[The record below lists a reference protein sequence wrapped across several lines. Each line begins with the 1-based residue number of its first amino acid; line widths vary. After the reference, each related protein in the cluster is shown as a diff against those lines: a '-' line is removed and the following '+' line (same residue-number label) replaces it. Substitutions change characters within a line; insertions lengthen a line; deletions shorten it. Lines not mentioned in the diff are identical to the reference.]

1 MQTKIVSSEMAK
13 VKARG
18 GAAVGPGNLLEVRD
32 LRVSFSGGAGEV
44 VVVDGVS
51 LCVRPGQTVALVG
64 ESGCGKSV
72 TALSIMRLIP
82 QPPSRVVS
90 GRILFFDSTSGE
102 ESHVLEHSPKPR
114 SGTPLSSPLAKGG
127 NRGVERHRKTEFALA
142 DGDAEAATDLLQL
155 DGEAMR
161 RIRGNRIAIVFQ
173 EPMSSLNPVFSVGD
187 QVAEAIE
194 LHQALSRRRAWEAAV
209 VMLKKV
215 GIPSPA
221 ERARDYPHQM
231 SGGMRQRVMI
241 AMALACEPS
250 LLIADEPTTALD
262 VTTQLGILNL
272 LRGFQRESG
281 MAVLLITHDLAVVA
295 ESADYVYVMYA
306 GRIVEH
312 APVET
317 LFANPSHPYTQA
329 LLRCVPTIYGDASSK
344 RRLSVIP
351 GNVPDPGDWPTGCR
365 FHVRCSLTRDRAGAS
380 RRATVAIGP
389 DIALRRCVEAYDAE
403 PSGVPHLQEIA
414 PNHHVACWECE
425 SAQHISRGAAA
436 GP

>member
-1 MQTKIVSSEMAK
+1 MAK
-13 VKARG
+13 DKTRG
-18 GAAVGPGNLLEVRD
+18 AAAVGPGNLLEVCD
-32 LRVSFSGGAGEV
+32 LSVSFSGRAGEV
-44 VVVDGVS
+44 LVVDGVS
-51 LCVRPGQTVALVG
+51 LSVRSGQTVALVG

-82 QPPSRVVS
+82 QPPGRVVN
-90 GRILFFDSTSGE
+90 GRILFFDSTS
-102 ESHVLEHSPKPR
+102 SDKDCVV
-114 SGTPLSSPLAKGG
+114 A
-127 NRGVERHRKTEFALA
+127 N
-142 DGDAEAATDLLQL
+142 GDAEVATDLLQL
-155 DGEAMR
+155 DGKAMR

-173 EPMSSLNPVFSVGD
+173 EPMSSLNPVFSAGD
-187 QVAEAIE
+187 QVAEAVE
-194 LHQALSRRRAWEAAV
+194 LHQGLSRRRAWEAAV
-209 VMLKKV
+209 VMLQKV
-215 GIPSPA
+215 GIPDPA

-241 AMALACEPS
+241 AMALACQPS

-329 LLRCVPTIYGDASSK
+329 LLRCVPTIHDDASSK

-365 FHVRCSLTRDRAGAS
+365 FHVRCSLTRDRAGTS

-389 DIALRRCVEAYDAE
+389 DVALRRCVEAYDAE
-403 PSGVPHLQEIA
+403 PSGLPHLQQIA

-425 SAQHISRGAAA
+425 STQHINRVAAA
-436 GP
+436 AP